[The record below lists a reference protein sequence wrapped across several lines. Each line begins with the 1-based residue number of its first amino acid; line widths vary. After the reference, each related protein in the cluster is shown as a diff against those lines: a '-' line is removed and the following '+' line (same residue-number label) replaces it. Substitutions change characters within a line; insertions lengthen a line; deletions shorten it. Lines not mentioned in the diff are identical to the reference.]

1 MNNLLPT
8 TIEGWNAK
16 KRRFMALYEKEQPWS
31 HMAHVY
37 ENAISYCDRKALEL
51 KGMYRKVFLMV
62 VLVNVLVLL
71 SILASGCG
79 KMMRGTGLIFEG
91 LGDGV
96 VAGGQHL
103 QDSTS
108 QEK

>member
-1 MNNLLPT
+1 MIL
-8 TIEGWNAK
+8 
-16 KRRFMALYEKEQPWS
+16 
-31 HMAHVY
+31 
-37 ENAISYCDRKALEL
+37 LEL
-51 KGMYRKVFLMV
+51 KMKKTELRNRMDEEREKGNLCIEPETFLEYQDV
-62 VLVNVLVLL
+62 IRALGWAESKLLKPIVISFLLLIL
-71 SILASGCG
+71 SISGCG

>member
-1 MNNLLPT
+1 MKNQQETKTYGEL
-8 TIEGWNAK
+8 K
-16 KRRFMALYEKEQPWS
+16 Y
-31 HMAHVY
+31 
-37 ENAISYCDRKALEL
+37 RKAEIRNEMDA
-51 KGMYRKVFLMV
+51 GNFQSTEEYSEV
-62 VLVNVLVLL
+62 VAAIKRAESWLL
-71 SILASGCG
+71 WTIVCLIIFVGGCG